1 MRLWMLSLLLT
12 AAAYADMSVE
22 QEVALGREAAQQ
34 VEAQVTI
41 DRSPELNAKLQRLA
55 EKLVPVAG
63 RNDLEWRFKVI
74 QSEEF
79 NAMALPGGFVYATSK
94 VVRDLPD
101 GQLAFVLGH
110 ELSHITQR
118 HSIHQMEGDQMRR
131 LGLMAILLGLGRGR
145 LSQQAAGLAQL
156 VDQVISSRY
165 SQADEDDADR
175 RGLEMMARAGVD
187 PAWGLLALQT
197 ISRLTNRSMPQFV
210 NAMVGSHPLPR
221 ERVQSAIHFIPS
233 VPFAGV
239 PVSHRNHDDVQRW
252 ERELQAAV
260 TDGSG
265 LRPDATLAVAVRR
278 ELDTMQLS
286 NTGVLLMSPAEET
299 YGQLERRLLSQEVS
313 WLAARRGEHRGFGL
327 ALRTMSTGEKLV
339 WMRVR

>member
-1 MRLWMLSLLLT
+1 MKRLIFSLLLAAT
-12 AAAYADMSVE
+12 AHADMSVE

-41 DRSPELNAKLQRLA
+41 DRTPELNAKLQRIA
-55 EKLVPVAG
+55 EKLVPVCG
-63 RNDLEWRFKVI
+63 RTDLDYRFKVME
-74 QSEEF
+74 SDEF

-101 GQLAFVLGH
+101 GQLAFVMGH

-131 LGLMAILLGLGRGR
+131 LGLLALLLGLGRGR
-145 LSQQAAGLAQL
+145 LAQQAAGLAQL

-175 RGLEMMARAGVD
+175 RGLEMMARAGMD

-197 ISRLTNRSMPQFV
+197 ISRLTNRGMPQFV
-210 NAMVGSHPLPR
+210 NAMIGSHPLPR

-239 PVSHRNHDDVQRW
+239 PVTHRNHEDVQRW
-252 ERELQAAV
+252 QRELQHAV
-260 TDGSG
+260 TEGSG
-265 LRPDATLAVAVRR
+265 LRPDVNLAAAVHR
-278 ELDTMQLS
+278 ELDTLQLS
-286 NTGVLLMSPAEET
+286 NAGVLLMSPAEET
-299 YGQLERRLLSQEVS
+299 YGELERRLLSQEVS
-313 WLAARRGEHRGFGL
+313 WLTARPGEHRAFGL
-327 ALRTMSTGEKLV
+327 AVRAMSTGEKLV
-339 WMRVR
+339 WLRVR